1 MKSSLYNWADICTWE
16 SYSEVGGTG
25 MACIVLPEPCTEMK
39 PLGKMGRKQL
49 WDWVLWTECFEFR
62 RQKYLSV
69 HGLLVVIP
77 KNILA
82 PTYTRF
88 IKEDTFKDILHHSL
102 SSYTLFLNLQ
112 FLLLFLVPLLF
123 SLAWLHLWSF
133 FFFFL
138 NNYVVFLFSFIVNQ
152 LRFLRFLLYFFFPLF
167 ISSLFYFLIPFSLL
181 NNI

>member
-1 MKSSLYNWADICTWE
+1 
-16 SYSEVGGTG
+16 
-25 MACIVLPEPCTEMK
+25 
-39 PLGKMGRKQL
+39 
-49 WDWVLWTECFEFR
+49 
-62 RQKYLSV
+62 
-69 HGLLVVIP
+69 
-77 KNILA
+77 
-82 PTYTRF
+82 
-88 IKEDTFKDILHHSL
+88 
-102 SSYTLFLNLQ
+102 
-112 FLLLFLVPLLF
+112 LF